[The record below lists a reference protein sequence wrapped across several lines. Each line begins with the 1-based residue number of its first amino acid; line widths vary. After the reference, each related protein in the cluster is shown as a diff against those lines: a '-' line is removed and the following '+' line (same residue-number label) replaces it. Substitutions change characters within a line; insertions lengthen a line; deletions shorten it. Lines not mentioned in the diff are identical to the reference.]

1 MHQFVGQRQQV
12 EQTIQVADRR
22 MDVYGFHRVSA
33 GEVNAIEDLGQFE
46 EILIILA
53 VADPAAT
60 VQV

>member
-1 MHQFVGQRQQV
+1 
-12 EQTIQVADRR
+12 